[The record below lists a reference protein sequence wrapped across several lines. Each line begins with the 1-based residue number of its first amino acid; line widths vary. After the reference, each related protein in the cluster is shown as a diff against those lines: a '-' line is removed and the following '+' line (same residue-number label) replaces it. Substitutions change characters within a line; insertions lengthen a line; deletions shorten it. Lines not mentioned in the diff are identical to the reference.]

1 MARHDPGLKA
11 DLLLGPALGA
21 FPDCLRLCGAT
32 LCCNAL
38 GVPVCFC

>member
-1 MARHDPGLKA
+1 MMRNMDRRE
-11 DLLLGPALGA
+11 
-21 FPDCLRLCGAT
+21 FLRLCGAT